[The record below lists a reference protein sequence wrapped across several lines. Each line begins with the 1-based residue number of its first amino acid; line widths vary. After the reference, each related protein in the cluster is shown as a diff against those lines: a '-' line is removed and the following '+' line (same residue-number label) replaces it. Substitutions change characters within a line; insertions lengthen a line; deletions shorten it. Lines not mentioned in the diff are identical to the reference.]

1 MDPLDGELMDIW
13 TGSVANSTI
22 EYQQVQAGLDRE
34 KVPSIHGV
42 EIPRLN
48 IEKDVLLND
57 KDLQSTLQNG
67 DELKIQFN
75 GRRYSRRKIYNG
87 EWLDDPCKD
96 DDVLLSPVE
105 VRYHPMVIE
114 KMRSVSV
121 EIATDSNG
129 EIVPKETGGYLGGK
143 VLQDKFGRW
152 YTYVTHVEAD
162 SKYDAGTSNT
172 FEYTT
177 QMQHEMIANILQLEL
192 YPVGFWHS
200 HPTYQPFQS
209 DSRLNSQYGNDV
221 QTTYN
226 ICTQWWEVA
235 AVIDPF
241 GPSSIQSPNGD
252 VSLGNYKINGIFD
265 DATSYEKV
273 GWRSISTGIIRI
285 PSWNF
290 LEESSISKNAHE
302 IELRNWEKQY
312 YIRRVKE
319 VLENKINP
327 PNLSSETMEG
337 IDDLVAQVN
346 STLHF
351 GKSLDSKEA
360 KKIITLI
367 LEDNVLRN
375 VTSGWQEN
383 LDWSVQ
389 SNSGN
394 TEEE

>member
-1 MDPLDGELMDIW
+1 MGSLGSELMDIW
-13 TGSVANSTI
+13 TGSVANSTL
-22 EYQQVQAGLDRE
+22 EYQEVQAGLDRE

-48 IEKDVLLND
+48 IEKDVLLDD

-67 DELKIQFN
+67 DELKIRFN
-75 GRRYSRRKIYNG
+75 GRRYSRRKIFNG
-87 EWLDDPCKD
+87 EWLNDPCDD

-129 EIVPKETGGYLGGK
+129 KIVPKETGGYLGGK
-143 VLQDKFGRW
+143 VMQDRFGHW
-152 YTYVTHVEAD
+152 YTFVTHVEAD
-162 SKYDAGTSNT
+162 SKYDAGTSMT

-177 QMQHEMIANILQLEL
+177 QMQHEMVANILELNL

-209 DSRLNSQYGNDV
+209 DSRLNSEYGNDV
-221 QTTYN
+221 QTTFS

-241 GPSSIQSPNGD
+241 GPAGVHSQNGD
-252 VSLGNYKINGIFD
+252 VSLGNYKINGIFED
-265 DATSYEKV
+265 PTNYEKV

-290 LEESSISKNAHE
+290 LEKPSISKNAHKT
-302 IELRNWEKQY
+302 ELRNWEKEY
-312 YIRRVKE
+312 YIRRVKK
-319 VLENKINP
+319 VLESKITS
-327 PNLSSETMEG
+327 PNFSFETMEG
-337 IDDLVAQVN
+337 IGGLVAQVN

-351 GKSLDSKEA
+351 GESLNSEDA
-360 KKIITLI
+360 KKIIALI
-367 LEDNVLRN
+367 QKEQNPN
-375 VTSGWQEN
+375 QVTSTLQN
-383 LDWSVQ
+383 NVDWSVQ
-389 SNSGN
+389 SNGGN